1 MRKTVSSEGG
11 ADSFSNVSEGTKMQ
25 ISRWMKTAAVAAM
38 VSAALTG
45 CGEDKK
51 AEAPKTIGIVQ
62 LVEHDALDAANRG
75 ITDALKERGISMEID
90 RQNAQADQ
98 SNLRNIAQRFVS
110 HNYPLIFAIATPAAQ
125 TVANATSTTPI
136 VATAVTD
143 FAVAKLVKDNN
154 KPGTNV
160 TGSSDMNPIAAQT
173 ELLLKLV
180 PNAKT
185 VGTIYN
191 SSEINSQLQIDIL
204 RKELEKHGVA
214 LAEATIS
221 SVNDIQQAAQSLVG
235 KVDVMYVPTDN
246 VVASS
251 MPTLYRVTQ
260 AAKLAVVAG
269 EAGMVRSGATAT
281 VAVDYYNLGK
291 IAGNMGADILEGK
304 VKPQDMPIRYQTE
317 FKVVLNEPVV
327 KELGLTVPEDVAKNV
342 TWVK

>member
-1 MRKTVSSEGG
+1 MRKTVLSEGG

-75 ITDALKERGISMEID
+75 ITDALKERGVTMEID

-214 LAEATIS
+214 LTEATIS

-304 VKPQDMPIRYQTE
+304 AKPQDMPIRYQTE

>member
-1 MRKTVSSEGG
+1 
-11 ADSFSNVSEGTKMQ
+11 MQ

-75 ITDALKERGISMEID
+75 ITDALKERGVTMEID

-125 TVANATSTTPI
+125 TVANATSTAPI

-143 FAVAKLVKDNN
+143 FAVAKLVKDNA

-269 EAGMVRSGATAT
+269 EAGMVKSGATAT

-304 VKPQDMPIRYQTE
+304 AKPQDMPIRYQTE
-317 FKVVLNEPVV
+317 FNVVLNEPIV

>member
-1 MRKTVSSEGG
+1 MRKTVLSEGG

-75 ITDALKERGISMEID
+75 ITDALKERGVTMEID

-281 VAVDYYNLGK
+281 VAVDYYNRGK

-304 VKPQDMPIRYQTE
+304 AKPQDMPIRYQTE

>member
-1 MRKTVSSEGG
+1 MKKTVSSEGG

-75 ITDALKERGISMEID
+75 ITDALKERGVTMEID

-143 FAVAKLVKDNN
+143 FAVAKLVKDNA

-304 VKPQDMPIRYQTE
+304 AKPQDMPIRYQTE

>member
-1 MRKTVSSEGG
+1 
-11 ADSFSNVSEGTKMQ
+11 MQ

-304 VKPQDMPIRYQTE
+304 AKPQDMPIRYQTE
-317 FKVVLNEPVV
+317 FNVVLNEPIV

>member
-75 ITDALKERGISMEID
+75 ITDALKERGVTMEID

-143 FAVAKLVKDNN
+143 FAVAKLVKDNA

-269 EAGMVRSGATAT
+269 EAGMVKSGATAT

-304 VKPQDMPIRYQTE
+304 AKPQDMPIRYQTE
-317 FKVVLNEPVV
+317 FNVVLNEPIV
-327 KELGLTVPEDVAKNV
+327 KKLGLTVPEDVAKNV

>member
-1 MRKTVSSEGG
+1 MRKTVLSEGG

-51 AEAPKTIGIVQ
+51 TEAPKTIGIVQ

-75 ITDALKERGISMEID
+75 ITDALKERGVTMEID

-204 RKELEKHGVA
+204 RKELEKYGVA

-304 VKPQDMPIRYQTE
+304 AKPQDMPIRYQTE

-327 KELGLTVPEDVAKNV
+327 KDLGLTVPEDVAKNV

>member
-1 MRKTVSSEGG
+1 
-11 ADSFSNVSEGTKMQ
+11 MQ

-75 ITDALKERGISMEID
+75 ITDALKERGVTMEID

-143 FAVAKLVKDNN
+143 FAVAKLVKDNA

-304 VKPQDMPIRYQTE
+304 AKPQDMPIRYQTE

>member
-1 MRKTVSSEGG
+1 
-11 ADSFSNVSEGTKMQ
+11 MQ

-143 FAVAKLVKDNN
+143 FAVAKLVKDNA

-204 RKELEKHGVA
+204 RKELEKHGVT

-269 EAGMVRSGATAT
+269 EAGMVKSGATAT

-304 VKPQDMPIRYQTE
+304 AKPQDMPIRYQTE
-317 FKVVLNEPVV
+317 FNVVLNEPIV

>member
-1 MRKTVSSEGG
+1 
-11 ADSFSNVSEGTKMQ
+11 MQ

-75 ITDALKERGISMEID
+75 ITDALKERGVTMEID

-185 VGTIYN
+185 VGTVYN

-304 VKPQDMPIRYQTE
+304 AKPQDMPIRYQTE

>member
-1 MRKTVSSEGG
+1 MSSEGG

-75 ITDALKERGISMEID
+75 ITDALKERGVTMEID

-143 FAVAKLVKDNN
+143 FAVAKLVKDNA

-269 EAGMVRSGATAT
+269 EAGMVKSGATAT

-304 VKPQDMPIRYQTE
+304 AKPQDMPIRYQTE
-317 FKVVLNEPVV
+317 FNVVLNEPIV

>member
-1 MRKTVSSEGG
+1 
-11 ADSFSNVSEGTKMQ
+11 MQ

-75 ITDALKERGISMEID
+75 ITDALKERGVTMEID

-143 FAVAKLVKDNN
+143 FAVAKLVKDNA

-269 EAGMVRSGATAT
+269 EAGMVKSGATAT

-304 VKPQDMPIRYQTE
+304 AKPQDMPIRYQTE
-317 FKVVLNEPVV
+317 FKVVLNELVV
-327 KELGLTVPEDVAKNV
+327 KELGLPVPEDIAKNV

>member
-11 ADSFSNVSEGTKMQ
+11 ADSFANVSEGAKMQ

-75 ITDALKERGISMEID
+75 ITDALKERGVTMEID

-143 FAVAKLVKDNN
+143 FAVAKLVKDNA

-221 SVNDIQQAAQSLVG
+221 SVNDIQQAARSLVG

-269 EAGMVRSGATAT
+269 EAGMVKSGATAT

-304 VKPQDMPIRYQTE
+304 AKPQDMPIRYQTE
-317 FKVVLNEPVV
+317 FNVVLNEPIV

>member
-1 MRKTVSSEGG
+1 
-11 ADSFSNVSEGTKMQ
+11 MQ

-38 VSAALTG
+38 VSAALAG

-75 ITDALKERGISMEID
+75 ITDALKERGVTMEID

-143 FAVAKLVKDNN
+143 FAVAKLVKDNA

-269 EAGMVRSGATAT
+269 EAGMVKSGATAT

-304 VKPQDMPIRYQTE
+304 AKPQDMPIRYQTE
-317 FKVVLNEPVV
+317 FNVVLNEPIV

>member
-11 ADSFSNVSEGTKMQ
+11 ADSFANVSEGAKMQ

-75 ITDALKERGISMEID
+75 ITDALKERGVTMEID

-143 FAVAKLVKDNN
+143 FAVAKLVKDNA

-269 EAGMVRSGATAT
+269 EAGMVKSGATAT

-304 VKPQDMPIRYQTE
+304 AKPQDMPIRYQTE
-317 FKVVLNEPVV
+317 FNVVLNEPIV

>member
-1 MRKTVSSEGG
+1 
-11 ADSFSNVSEGTKMQ
+11 MQ

-75 ITDALKERGISMEID
+75 ITDALKERGVTMEID

-143 FAVAKLVKDNN
+143 FAVAKLVKDN

-304 VKPQDMPIRYQTE
+304 AKPQDMPIRYQTE

>member
-1 MRKTVSSEGG
+1 
-11 ADSFSNVSEGTKMQ
+11 MQ

-75 ITDALKERGISMEID
+75 ITDALKERGVTMEID

-204 RKELEKHGVA
+204 RKELERHGVA

-304 VKPQDMPIRYQTE
+304 AKPQDMPIRYQTE

>member
-1 MRKTVSSEGG
+1 
-11 ADSFSNVSEGTKMQ
+11 MQ

-75 ITDALKERGISMEID
+75 ITDALKERGVTMEID

-304 VKPQDMPIRYQTE
+304 AKPLDMPIRYQTE